1 MANILPIEDIY
12 NVLVNNKYI
21 DSEGGITLNR
31 YERESLISW
40 IAENGY
46 AIEPIDDEFQ
56 EA

>member
-21 DSEGGITLNR
+21 DLEGGITLNR

-40 IAENGY
+40 IVENGY
-46 AIEPIDDEFQ
+46 AVEAIDNEFQ
-56 EA
+56 ED